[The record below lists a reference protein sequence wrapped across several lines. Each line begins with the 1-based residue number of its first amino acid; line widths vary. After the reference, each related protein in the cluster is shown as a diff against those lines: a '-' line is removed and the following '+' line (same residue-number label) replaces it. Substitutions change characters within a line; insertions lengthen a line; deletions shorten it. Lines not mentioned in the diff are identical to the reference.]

1 MKKSRR
7 KVPAIQAKG
16 LRHQSSQL
24 FKPASPITLVE
35 FFSGRIAQLDK
46 TYEAIF
52 QEGQHVVLYGE
63 RGVGKTSL
71 ANIIGPYA
79 VASGGGKLIVG
90 KINCDG
96 TDSFASVWCK
106 LLDTLSWV
114 KEATG
119 AGFIEQTT
127 YERDSLKSQLPKDA
141 APNDVRLLLGSLPTP
156 VVIVFDEFDR
166 LPKAVAKQFTDLI
179 KSLSDYAVPSTIIMV
194 GVADTVEKLIED
206 HGSIDRALVQI
217 LMPRMSDA
225 ELEQILTTAAQK
237 LSMTFSSDA
246 LSKIVKLSQGLPHYT
261 HLVGLASVKDC
272 LDDGFRDVDE
282 NNVGAGLKA
291 AVDNAQHSIKTAH
304 HKATIS
310 AHKDALFEEVLTACA
325 LARKDQLSY
334 FQAADVAPKMSEI
347 MGRQYEIPAFAR
359 HLKEF
364 CSIARGTVLE
374 KSGEKR
380 GIRYRFTNP
389 LMEPYVIMLAMAE
402 KII

>member
-1 MKKSRR
+1 MNTTRR
-7 KVPAIQAKG
+7 QISAVQAKG

-79 VASGGGKLIVG
+79 VAHGGEKLIVG

-96 TDSFASVWCK
+96 TDSFGSVWSK
-106 LLDTLSWV
+106 VLDELTWV
-114 KEATG
+114 EEKKG
-119 AGFIEQTT
+119 VGFIEHTS
-127 YERDSLKSQLPKDA
+127 YERESLKSRLPDDA
-141 APNDVRLLLGSLPTP
+141 APNDVRTLLGSLPTP

-166 LPKAVAKQFTDLI
+166 LPNAVAKQFTDLI
-179 KSLSDYAVPSTIIMV
+179 KSLSDYAIPSTIIMV

-217 LMPRMSDA
+217 LMPRMSDI
-225 ELEQILTTAAQK
+225 ELEPILTTAAEK
-237 LSMTFSSDA
+237 LSMTFSSNA
-246 LSKIVKLSQGLPHYT
+246 SRKIVKLSQGLPHYT
-261 HLVGLASVKDC
+261 HIVGLASVKDC
-272 LDDGFRDVDE
+272 LDDGFRDVNE
-282 NNVGAGLKA
+282 NNVDTGLKA

-304 HKATIS
+304 HRATTS
-310 AHKDALFEEVLTACA
+310 AHKDALFKQVLTACA
-325 LARKDQLSY
+325 LASKDQLSY
-334 FQAADVAPKMSEI
+334 FQAADVAPKMSTI
-347 MGRQYEIPAFAR
+347 MGRRYEIPAFAR

-364 CSIARGTVLE
+364 CSVARGTILE
-374 KSGEKR
+374 QSGEKR

-389 LMEPYVIMLAMAE
+389 LMEPYVIMLAMADG
-402 KII
+402 II